1 MIAYIWPVALIVL
14 SNTMYQ
20 VCAKSVPDRMDPMAS
35 LTVTYLIGAVLS
47 GGLYFMLGGRSLMQ
61 EYHRLNWAP
70 LALGVAIVGLE
81 VGSIFAYRAGWQVST
96 KYVMQSAFI
105 SVALLVIGYLVYH
118 EALSWSKVLGMAI
131 CLAGLFLMNR

>member
-20 VCAKSVPDRMDPMAS
+20 ICAKSVPDRMDPMAS

-47 GGLYFMLGGRSLMQ
+47 GGLYFLLGGRSLMQ

-118 EALSWSKVLGMAI
+118 EALSWSKVMGMAI

>member
-20 VCAKSVPDRMDPMAS
+20 VCAKSVPDKMDPMAS
-35 LTVTYLIGAVLS
+35 LTVTYMIGAVLS

-70 LALGVAIVGLE
+70 LVLGVAIVGLE

>member
-20 VCAKSVPDRMDPMAS
+20 VCAKSVPDKMDPMAS

-70 LALGVAIVGLE
+70 LVLGVAIVGLE

-105 SVALLVIGYLVYH
+105 SVDLLVIGYLVYH

>member
-20 VCAKSVPDRMDPMAS
+20 ICAKSVSDKMDPMAS

-47 GGLYFMLGGRSLMQ
+47 GGLYFLLGGRSLMQ
-61 EYHRLNWAP
+61 EYRRLNWAP

>member
-20 VCAKSVPDRMDPMAS
+20 VCAKSVPDKMDPMAS

-47 GGLYFMLGGRSLMQ
+47 GSLYFMLGGRSLMQ

-105 SVALLVIGYLVYH
+105 SVALLMIGYLVYH
-118 EALSWSKVLGMAI
+118 EALSWGKVLGMAI

>member
-47 GGLYFMLGGRSLMQ
+47 GGLYFLLGGRSLMQ

>member
-20 VCAKSVPDRMDPMAS
+20 VCAKSVPDKMDPMAS

-47 GGLYFMLGGRSLMQ
+47 GGLYFLLGGRSLMQ

>member
-20 VCAKSVPDRMDPMAS
+20 VCAKSVPDKMDPMAS

>member
-1 MIAYIWPVALIVL
+1 MITYIWPVALIVL

-20 VCAKSVPDRMDPMAS
+20 VCAKSVPDKMDPMAS

-70 LALGVAIVGLE
+70 LVLGVAIVGLE

>member
-47 GGLYFMLGGRSLMQ
+47 GGLYFLLGGRSLMQ

-70 LALGVAIVGLE
+70 LALGIAIVGLE

>member
-70 LALGVAIVGLE
+70 LVLGVAIVGLE

>member
-47 GGLYFMLGGRSLMQ
+47 GGLYFLLGGRSLMQ

-70 LALGVAIVGLE
+70 LVLGVAIVGLE

>member
-20 VCAKSVPDRMDPMAS
+20 ICAKSVPDKMDPMAS

>member
-20 VCAKSVPDRMDPMAS
+20 VCAKSVPDKMDPMAS

-70 LALGVAIVGLE
+70 LALGIAIVGLE

-105 SVALLVIGYLVYH
+105 SVALLVIGYLAYH

>member
-20 VCAKSVPDRMDPMAS
+20 VCAKSVPDKMDPMAS

-70 LALGVAIVGLE
+70 LVLGVAIVGLE

>member
-131 CLAGLFLMNR
+131 CLAGLFLINR

>member
-47 GGLYFMLGGRSLMQ
+47 GGLYFLLGGRSLMQ

-81 VGSIFAYRAGWQVST
+81 VGSIFAYRVGWQVST